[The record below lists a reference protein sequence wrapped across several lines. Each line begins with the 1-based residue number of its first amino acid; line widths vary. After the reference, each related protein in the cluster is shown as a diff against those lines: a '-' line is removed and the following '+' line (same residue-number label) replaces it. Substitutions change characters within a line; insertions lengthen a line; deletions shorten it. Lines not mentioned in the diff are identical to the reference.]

1 MRKNILDST
10 EERENVQTHLH
21 PILDSLPSSL
31 HKRTQRKHQHCMFKL
46 HQWFYKN
53 SQDIYAGLQLSISL
67 LPVEPDINSISK
79 RSDLVLDILA

>member
-1 MRKNILDST
+1 
-10 EERENVQTHLH
+10 
-21 PILDSLPSSL
+21 
-31 HKRTQRKHQHCMFKL
+31 MFKL